1 MQKEIDIQQKIG
13 FCAGHHMTRNEDGVL
28 SPEDSDLAQLRSLNE
43 GELTADW
50 YNFQVRVEPKKFQ
63 INLGYIRVRW

>member
-1 MQKEIDIQQKIG
+1 
-13 FCAGHHMTRNEDGVL
+13 MTRNEDGVL

-50 YNFQVRVEPKKFQ
+50 YNFQVSVGPKKFQ
-63 INLGYIRVRW
+63 INLGYIRVR